1 MTRETVLFQS
11 ALAGETVK
19 GYFYPP
25 IGEARAIVQIS
36 HGMMDHIG
44 RYEEM
49 ARALNAAGFAVVGND
64 HLGHG
69 ETALDLS
76 REPLDRARLGHFGPR
91 GSWRC
96 LIEDLH
102 TMSGLAR
109 ERFPGAPLFL
119 LGHSMGSFVARLY
132 AARYGGELRGLILLG
147 TAAKRHFAAI
157 GGMLA
162 PLVSLLYGGEHRSK
176 FLTKTTFGSFH
187 KRFRAEKSHAA
198 WLTSDLAQRVSDP
211 LCRFRFSAASY
222 GDLYEMMRRMNRRSW
237 FSSLPEGLAVLLSS
251 GAMDP
256 LGGYGRGIMRLA
268 SSLRRSGRVRLT
280 VKLYEGA
287 RHELHHE
294 RCRDE
299 FFSDLAAFILKEL
312 SST

>member
-1 MTRETVLFQS
+1 MTRETVTFPS
-11 ALAGETVK
+11 ARAGETVK

-25 IGEARAIVQIS
+25 RGEARAIVQIS
-36 HGMMDHIG
+36 HGMMDYIG

-49 ARALNAAGFAVVGND
+49 IEALSEAGFAVVGND

-69 ETALDLS
+69 ETAVDLS
-76 REPLDRARLGHFGPR
+76 REPLDRSRLGHFGPR
-91 GSWRC
+91 GSWRY
-96 LIEDLH
+96 LVEDLH

-109 ERFPGAPLFL
+109 ERFLGAPLFL

-132 AARYGGELRGLILLG
+132 AARYGEELRGLILLG
-147 TAAKRHFAAI
+147 TAAKRRFAAV

-162 PLVSLLYGGEHRSK
+162 PLVSLFYGEEHRSK

-187 KRFRAEKSHAA
+187 TRFRAEGTHAA
-198 WLTSDLAQRVSDP
+198 WLTSDPAQRVSDP

-237 FSSLPEGLAVLLSS
+237 FASLPKGLAVLLSS
-251 GAMDP
+251 GSMDP
-256 LGGYGRGIMRLA
+256 LGGYGKGVTRLF
-268 SSLRRSGRVRLT
+268 SSLRRSGRVRPSI
-280 VKLYEGA
+280 KLYEGA

-294 RCRDE
+294 VCRAE
-299 FFSDLAAFILKEL
+299 FFSDLAAFIDKEI
-312 SST
+312 S